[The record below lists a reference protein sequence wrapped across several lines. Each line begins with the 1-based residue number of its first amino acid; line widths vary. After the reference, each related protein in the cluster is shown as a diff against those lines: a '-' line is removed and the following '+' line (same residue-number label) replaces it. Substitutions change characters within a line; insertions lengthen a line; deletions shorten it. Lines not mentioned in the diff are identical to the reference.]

1 MYICTLFMAYLL
13 HIDTSTDIGSVAVSH
28 NGALIHSI
36 SGVAARNHAGTVN
49 AMISECLATAGINL
63 NDIAAVVVCAGPGS
77 YTGLRIAMATAKGIS
92 YALDKPLIL
101 NNKLTLLALAQ
112 CNKENDDIS
121 DSVAAMLVAR
131 EKEYYMCIYTANK
144 ICVQEPTHTTESE
157 ALELLKKCQKLHV
170 ISDLPEEEFHKMIGT
185 PHTFTPD
192 ITIDYIF
199 WAAYAYERF
208 SCQDFVNISAA
219 APFYLKQVYTHN

>member
-28 NGALIHSI
+28 SGKLIHSI

-49 AMISECLATAGINL
+49 AMITDCLASAGIML
-63 NDIAAVVVCAGPGS
+63 NDLSAVVVCAGPGS
-77 YTGLRIAMATAKGIS
+77 YTGLRIAMATAKGIC

-101 NNKLTLLALAQ
+101 NNKLTLLALKQ

-121 DSVAAMLVAR
+121 DSVAAILVAR
-131 EKEYYMCIYTANK
+131 EKEYYMSIYNINQICI
-144 ICVQEPTHTTESE
+144 QEPVHITEND
-157 ALELLKKCQKLHV
+157 ALDLLKKCQKLRI
-170 ISDLPEEEFHKMIGT
+170 ISDLPEEEFHKMNVA
-185 PHTFTPD
+185 PHLHNPD

-208 SCQDFVNISAA
+208 TCQDFVNIAAA

>member
-28 NGALIHSI
+28 NGKLIHSI

-49 AMISECLATAGINL
+49 SMISDCLATADITL

-77 YTGLRIAMATAKGIS
+77 YTGLRIAMATAKGIC

-101 NNKLTLLALAQ
+101 NNKLTLLALNQ

-121 DSVAAMLVAR
+121 DFVAAILVAR
-131 EKEYYMCIYTANK
+131 EKEYYMSIYTTNK
-144 ICVQEPTHTTESE
+144 ICIQEPIHTTEND
-157 ALELLKKCQKLHV
+157 AQDLLKKCQKLHI
-170 ISDLPEEEFHKMIGT
+170 ISDLPEEEFHKMNVV
-185 PHTFTPD
+185 PNVFSAD

-199 WAAYAYERF
+199 WAAYAYEQF
-208 SCQDFVNISAA
+208 TCQEFVNIAAA

>member
-1 MYICTLFMAYLL
+1 MYICTLSMSYLL

-28 NGALIHSI
+28 NGQLVHSI

-49 AMISECLATAGINL
+49 SMISDCLSSAGITL
-63 NDIAAVVVCAGPGS
+63 SELAAVVVCAGPGS
-77 YTGLRIAMATAKGIS
+77 YTGLRIAMATAKGIC

-101 NNKLTLLALAQ
+101 NNKLTLLAMKQ

-121 DSVAAMLVAR
+121 DSVAAILVAR
-131 EKEYYMCIYTANK
+131 EKEYYMSIYNING
-144 ICVQEPTHTTESE
+144 ICTQEPIHLTENA

-170 ISDLPEEEFHKMIGT
+170 ISDLSEEDFHKMNLVPGA
-185 PHTFTPD
+185 FTAD
-192 ITIDYIF
+192 ITIDNIF

-208 SCQDFVNISAA
+208 TCQDFVNIAAA